1 MWISAKGSARLQYP
15 AGLSDSTV
23 DLLGMPFSHDK
34 RLTSIVRP
42 AGIAVAAGLL
52 LTIGAVAALAQGG
65 TVAVTGDGTGGLL
78 GAPAVGNTDAAGDK
92 ATDKKGR
99 KKSAPAAKGK
109 GSETA
114 SREPVSS
121 DPVGGENVIEVLVND
136 EPITGFEVDRRAML
150 LSGSGVQAQAKANF
164 EAIIK
169 NPKTTERLKALLN
182 QVVQANQGKSREEII
197 AIFEKKKKDF
207 GMNLQ
212 REAFESA
219 RKASLPTVKKQA
231 IEELIDERLKLQEA
245 KKQSVTI
252 EDSEVDRVINGIAE
266 RNKMTLDQFTKQV
279 GGSID
284 PMKSRIRAALSWN
297 EVVRR
302 RFGPLIN
309 VNTKDVDKM
318 VATAAGSAQEDV
330 ELQIQRVQIM
340 LPKKMEEHGIAQ
352 RIEEAEKVRSRF
364 TDCKSTAAAATGI
377 PGAKFEN
384 IGKRKSSTLPE
395 PTRTLLLNASDG
407 EMLPPSVG
415 DGAVEL
421 YVVCGRDSVKSD
433 ADKRTQAEG
442 ELKQKEFEVMAR
454 RYLKD
459 LREDAHIEYR

>member
-1 MWISAKGSARLQYP
+1 
-15 AGLSDSTV
+15 
-23 DLLGMPFSHDK
+23 MPFSRDSLSSLF
-34 RLTSIVRP
+34 RLVRVS
-42 AGIAVAAGLL
+42 AAAGLL
-52 LTIGAVAALAQGG
+52 AALWTVPVLAQAG
-65 TVAVTGDGTGGLL
+65 TVAVTGDGTGGFL
-78 GAPAVGNTDAAGDK
+78 GAPAVGNTGKDGDK
-92 ATDKKGR
+92 ISDKKGR
-99 KKSAPAAKGK
+99 KKSTPAAKGK
-109 GSETA
+109 GTETA
-114 SREPVSS
+114 SREPISS
-121 DPVGGENVIEVLVND
+121 DPIGGENVIEVLVND

-150 LSGSGVQAQAKANF
+150 LSGTNVQVQAKANF

-169 NPKTTERLKALLN
+169 NPKTMQRLKALLN
-182 QVVQANQGKSREEII
+182 QVVQANPGKSRDEII
-197 AIFEKKKKDF
+197 EIFEKKKKEF
-207 GMNLQ
+207 GMSLQ

-219 RKASLPTVKKQA
+219 RKAALPTVKKQA
-231 IEELIDERLKLQEA
+231 LEELIDERLKLQEA

-252 EDSEVDRVINGIAE
+252 EDTEINRVLTGIAE

-279 GGSID
+279 GGSFD
-284 PMKSRIRAALSWN
+284 PMKNRIRAALSWN

-302 RFGPLIN
+302 RFGPLIS
-309 VNTKDVDKM
+309 VNSKDVDKL
-318 VATAAGSAQEDV
+318 VASATGTAQEDV

-377 PGAKFEN
+377 PGAKFEAL
-384 IGKRKSSTLPE
+384 GKKKSSTLPE

-407 EMLPPSVG
+407 EMLPPTVG

-421 YVVCGRDSVKSD
+421 YVVCGRDSVKTD
-433 ADKRTQAEG
+433 EDKRTQAEG
-442 ELKQKEFEVMAR
+442 ELKQKEFEVMAK

>member
-1 MWISAKGSARLQYP
+1 
-15 AGLSDSTV
+15 
-23 DLLGMPFSHDK
+23 MPFSRDSLSSLF
-34 RLTSIVRP
+34 RLVRVS
-42 AGIAVAAGLL
+42 AAAGLL
-52 LTIGAVAALAQGG
+52 AALWTVPVLAQAG
-65 TVAVTGDGTGGLL
+65 TVAVTGDGTGGFL
-78 GAPAVGNTDAAGDK
+78 GAPAVGNTGKDGDK
-92 ATDKKGR
+92 ISDKKGR
-99 KKSAPAAKGK
+99 KKSTPAAKGK
-109 GSETA
+109 GTETA
-114 SREPVSS
+114 SREPISS
-121 DPVGGENVIEVLVND
+121 DPIGGENVIEVLVND

-150 LSGSGVQAQAKANF
+150 LSGTNVQVQAKANF

-169 NPKTTERLKALLN
+169 NPKTMQRLKALLN
-182 QVVQANQGKSREEII
+182 QVVQANPGKSRDEII
-197 AIFEKKKKDF
+197 EIFEKKKKEF
-207 GMNLQ
+207 GMSLQ

-219 RKASLPTVKKQA
+219 RKAALPTVKKQA
-231 IEELIDERLKLQEA
+231 LEELIDERLKLQEA

-252 EDSEVDRVINGIAE
+252 EDTEINRVLTGIAE

-279 GGSID
+279 GGSLD
-284 PMKSRIRAALSWN
+284 PMKNRIRAALSWN

-302 RFGPLIN
+302 RFGPLIS
-309 VNTKDVDKM
+309 VNSKDVDKL
-318 VATAAGSAQEDV
+318 VASATGTAQEDV

-377 PGAKFEN
+377 PGAKFEAL
-384 IGKRKSSTLPE
+384 GKKKSSTLPE

-407 EMLPPSVG
+407 EMLPPTVG

-421 YVVCGRDSVKSD
+421 YVVCGRDSVKTD
-433 ADKRTQAEG
+433 EDKRTQAEG
-442 ELKQKEFEVMAR
+442 ELKQKEFEVMAK

>member
-1 MWISAKGSARLQYP
+1 
-15 AGLSDSTV
+15 
-23 DLLGMPFSHDK
+23 MPFSRD
-34 RLTSIVRP
+34 RLSSLFRLLR
-42 AGIAVAAGLL
+42 ACAAAGFL
-52 LTIGAVAALAQGG
+52 AALWTVPVFAQGG
-65 TVAVTGDGTGGLL
+65 TVAVTGDGTGGFLR
-78 GAPAVGNTDAAGDK
+78 GPAVGNADK
-92 ATDKKGR
+92 SDDKVSDKKGR

-109 GSETA
+109 DTETA
-114 SREPVSS
+114 SREPISS
-121 DPVGGENVIEVLVND
+121 DPVGGESVIEVLVND
-136 EPITGFEVDRRAML
+136 EPITGFEVDKRAML
-150 LSGSGVQAQAKANF
+150 LSGTNVQAQAKANF
-164 EAIIK
+164 EALVK

-182 QVVQANQGKSREEII
+182 QVVQANPGKSRDEVI
-197 AIFEKKKKDF
+197 AIFEKKKKEF
-207 GMNLQ
+207 GMSLQ

-219 RKASLPTVKKQA
+219 RKAALPAVKKQA
-231 IEELIDERLKLQEA
+231 LEELIDERLKLQEA

-252 EDSEVDRVINGIAE
+252 EDAEVNRILAGIAE

-279 GGSID
+279 GGSLD
-284 PMKSRIRAALSWN
+284 PMKNRIRAALSWN

-302 RFGPLIN
+302 RFGPLIS
-309 VNTKDVDKM
+309 VNTKDVDKL
-318 VATAAGSAQEDV
+318 VASATGTAQDDV

-377 PGAKFEN
+377 PGAKFEAL
-384 IGKRKSSTLPE
+384 GKRKSSTLPE

-421 YVVCGRDSVKSD
+421 YVVCGRDSVKTD
-433 ADKRTQAEG
+433 EAKRTQAEG
-442 ELKQKEFEVMAR
+442 ELKQKEFEVMAK

>member
-1 MWISAKGSARLQYP
+1 
-15 AGLSDSTV
+15 
-23 DLLGMPFSHDK
+23 MPFSRDSLSSLF
-34 RLTSIVRP
+34 RLVRVS
-42 AGIAVAAGLL
+42 AAVGLL
-52 LTIGAVAALAQGG
+52 AALWTVPVLAQAG
-65 TVAVTGDGTGGLL
+65 TVAVTGDGTGGFL
-78 GAPAVGNTDAAGDK
+78 GAPAVGNTGKDGDK
-92 ATDKKGR
+92 ISDKKGR
-99 KKSAPAAKGK
+99 KKSTPAAKGK
-109 GSETA
+109 GTETA
-114 SREPVSS
+114 SREPISS
-121 DPVGGENVIEVLVND
+121 DPIGGENVIEVLVND

-150 LSGSGVQAQAKANF
+150 LSGTNVQVQAKANF

-169 NPKTTERLKALLN
+169 NPKTMQRLKALLN
-182 QVVQANQGKSREEII
+182 QVVQANPGKSRDEII
-197 AIFEKKKKDF
+197 EIFEKKKKEF
-207 GMNLQ
+207 GMSLQ

-219 RKASLPTVKKQA
+219 RKAALPTVKKQA
-231 IEELIDERLKLQEA
+231 LEELIDERLKLQEA

-252 EDSEVDRVINGIAE
+252 EDTEINRVLTGIAE

-279 GGSID
+279 GGSLD
-284 PMKSRIRAALSWN
+284 PMKNRIRAALSWN

-302 RFGPLIN
+302 RFGPLIS
-309 VNTKDVDKM
+309 VNSKDVDKL
-318 VATAAGSAQEDV
+318 VASATGTAQEDV

-377 PGAKFEN
+377 PGAKFEAL
-384 IGKRKSSTLPE
+384 GKKKSSTLPE

-407 EMLPPSVG
+407 EMLPPTVG

-421 YVVCGRDSVKSD
+421 YVVCGRDSVKTD
-433 ADKRTQAEG
+433 EDKRTQAEG
-442 ELKQKEFEVMAR
+442 ELKQKEFEVMAK